1 MMSGVGIDVSK
12 AWLDVAWSACDRR
25 LRVANTSVG
34 WKVLVQAMADDPHVR
49 IVLEASGGYEQG
61 LLDYLVQAGHWVCR
75 INPRQARDFAKA
87 LGQLAKTDT
96 LDARVLAQMAATIDT
111 LSPYRSLT
119 AAQRELSQWVRRRA
133 QLVQMIQCE
142 RQRIALLSEP
152 ILRGWAR
159 RQLASLQGQLGRIN
173 QGIRARL
180 KALPV
185 VRELARTKGAGP
197 VLISVL
203 VGLVPELGQL
213 DRRAIAKL
221 IGVAPLN
228 DDSGTRRG
236 RRHVWGGRGS
246 VRAVLYMAALSAI
259 RHEPSIRAMYQRLRA
274 NGKLAKVAIVACM
287 RKLLVILNAKA
298 RDHYA
303 QAQLPILV

>member
-75 INPRQARDFAKA
+75 VNPRQARDFAKA

-96 LDARVLAQMAATIDT
+96 LDARVLAQMAATVDT

-133 QLVQMIQCE
+133 QLVQM
-142 RQRIALLSEP
+142 

-303 QAQLPILV
+303 QAQLPI

>member
-133 QLVQMIQCE
+133 QLVQMIQCD
-142 RQRIALLSEP
+142 
-152 ILRGWAR
+152 
-159 RQLASLQGQLGRIN
+159 
-173 QGIRARL
+173 
-180 KALPV
+180 V
-185 VRELARTKGAGP
+185 
-197 VLISVL
+197 SVL
-203 VGLVPELGQL
+203 PCSASRSCAAGHGGNW
-213 DRRAIAKL
+213 RRYRASWAGSTKASVR
-221 IGVAPLN
+221 GSRHCRSFA
-228 DDSGTRRG
+228 SWRG
-236 RRHVWGGRGS
+236 RRALGRS
-246 VRAVLYMAALSAI
+246 
-259 RHEPSIRAMYQRLRA
+259 
-274 NGKLAKVAIVACM
+274 
-287 RKLLVILNAKA
+287 
-298 RDHYA
+298 
-303 QAQLPILV
+303 